1 MLTFPNSQVKLG
13 DDFAA
18 AHGERLSQSDQQE
31 AAKVPGC
38 VSVVRIRVSLQED
51 SLGTGLEVR
60 GDADARV
67 ARGMLALLAKGL
79 RGAGLEEVMA
89 LDARQ
94 LIRTAKLDQF
104 LPPGRNDGLSSML
117 AVIKQEAA
125 ALPSDDTAS
134 VLQAQAG
141 SPQGSAGQSD
151 DGKARAGQDSSMVE
165 AEDVSASNAVSQ
177 VWAFG
182 GRAEEVAMLLSGG
195 VDSSVAM
202 ALLKD
207 QGYKVTAFY
216 LKIWLEDELAHLGE
230 CPWEDDW
237 HYASSVARDLS
248 IPLEAVSLQREYW
261 DQVVKYLI
269 DESARGRT
277 PNPDIMC
284 NSRIKFGMFH
294 DYVGK
299 HFSAIASGHYA
310 RQQVCEQTGRAQLCM
325 SPDAVKDQTYFLCNM
340 NQDQVS
346 HARFPLGALQKS
358 QVRELAHKYSLAT
371 ESRKDSQGIC
381 FLGKLKFE
389 DFVGHHL
396 GENPGPVH
404 EFGSNR
410 LIGEHRGLWFYTI
423 GQRKGLG
430 GATRQFTH
438 EGPWFVAGK
447 NVDSNTLLVTN
458 QYHLIEAPRRAFEV
472 EDINWIAG
480 APPEMQG
487 GALDL
492 RVKTRHGPNMHD
504 CVLEVSGEAR
514 RQGHVKLAG
523 RDSGLAPGQW
533 AAFYRGEE
541 CLGGG
546 GIGESSFTPRREEG
560 RHEPDV
566 GGPLG
571 ASEAAAQ
578 GADRLAHEVLFM
590 EDS

>member
-1 MLTFPNSQVKLG
+1 M
-13 DDFAA
+13 
-18 AHGERLSQSDQQE
+18 

-38 VSVVRIRVSLQED
+38 VSVVRIHVSMRED
-51 SLGTGLEVR
+51 PSGAGLEIK
-60 GDADARV
+60 GEADARV

-79 RGAGLEEVMA
+79 RGAGVEQVMTV
-89 LDARQ
+89 DARH
-94 LIRTAKLDQF
+94 LITTAKLDQF

-117 AVIKQEAA
+117 AVIKQQAAGFLSNHTCDKIEAPERQG
-125 ALPSDDTAS
+125 ALARQRGD
-134 VLQAQAG
+134 
-141 SPQGSAGQSD
+141 GQVRSGPD
-151 DGKARAGQDSSMVE
+151 ADVIEGKDI
-165 AEDVSASNAVSQ
+165 SASNAVSQ

-202 ALLKD
+202 ALLRE

-230 CPWEDDW
+230 CPWQDDW
-237 HYASSVARDLS
+237 RYASSVAGDLGV
-248 IPLEAVSLQREYW
+248 PLEAVSLQREYW

-294 DYVGK
+294 DYVGR

-310 RQQVCEQTGRAQLCM
+310 RQRVCEHGRAQLCL
-325 SPDAVKDQTYFLCNM
+325 SPDDIKDQTYFLCNM
-340 NQDQVS
+340 NQHQIS
-346 HARFPLGALQKS
+346 HARFPLGGLHKS
-358 QVRELAHKYSLAT
+358 EVRELAHRYSLAT
-371 ESRKDSQGIC
+371 ETRKDSQGIC

-396 GENPGPVH
+396 GDNPGPVR
-404 EFGSNR
+404 EFATNR
-410 LIGEHRGLWFYTI
+410 VLGEHRGLWFYTI

-438 EGPWFVAGK
+438 EGPWFVAAKDVG
-447 NVDSNTLLVTN
+447 SNTLFVTN
-458 QYHLIEAPRRAFEV
+458 EYDLIQGPRRAFNV

-480 APPEMQG
+480 NPPDTDPKSIDDKLE
-487 GALDL
+487 L

-504 CVLEVSGEAR
+504 CTLELSGDTR
-514 RQGHVKLAG
+514 RQGQVKLAG

-546 GIGESSFTPRREEG
+546 VIGESGFVSLQQNHALDT
-560 RHEPDV
+560 
-566 GGPLG
+566 GGSWG
-571 ASEAAAQ
+571 ASEAT
-578 GADRLAHEVLFM
+578 DRGENQEPEVHFM